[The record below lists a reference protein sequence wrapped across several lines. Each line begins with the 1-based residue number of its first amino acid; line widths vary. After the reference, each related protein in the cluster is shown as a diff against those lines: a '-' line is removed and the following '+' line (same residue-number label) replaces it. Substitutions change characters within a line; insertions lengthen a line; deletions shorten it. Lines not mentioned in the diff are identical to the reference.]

1 VACQPKLW
9 SKARAKV
16 GVRSAYAEATA
27 DNLRVACQP
36 KLTRVLSSVSEG
48 WRVAAEGGPERPPSR
63 EALRRAKRREVGNEK
78 GPHRA

>member
-1 VACQPKLW
+1 
-9 SKARAKV
+9 
-16 GVRSAYAEATA
+16 
-27 DNLRVACQP
+27 VACQP